1 MAYSELIKDI
11 NTIRAYIRS
20 FYVYGFY
27 TRDEYAALSGM
38 SVRSYDNEKRRVE
51 SWMGEYLNF
60 HQNAEGRKVFLS
72 AAGDSI
78 LHNPLYRAFKA
89 KSFTTN
95 DILLHFFLMD
105 LFTVKGELDQNM
117 VADCLIRE
125 YPGVFNDRLLPDEKT
140 IRLKLKELEQLGLL
154 HSEKKGRNIRYR
166 IEAQHVDPDIPGL
179 WDAVNFFSEAAPLG
193 VVGSFLLDKKAGQEN
208 EDHCFRFRH
217 HYLMHA
223 VDSEILCELLL
234 AIDEGRSIWMRV
246 DNVFQGSR
254 QYETTPLKI
263 YVSTQSGR
271 EYLLSWN
278 HNMERFFFTR
288 LDRIIWVA
296 PLKPDPEIKALEK
309 LFASQKDSLWGV
321 SFGGLEEVGKARR
334 IRMLIRAG
342 EHESYI
348 PARMERE
355 KHCGTVTKTG
365 ENEYL
370 FTAEVFDP
378 MEIFPWICSFTGRIL
393 RLECDDPAVTEKY
406 AAYLS
411 QMAETY
417 GLDEELKGGQ
427 KAEPDHGVSGSTV
440 DAVSSAAAF
449 PRLSEFPAIEKAGTI
464 RGRHDFVFHEV
475 YGAYYNAVARVLAM
489 AVRKKLTPRMLMRAV
504 QSEGF
509 AESCMYLP
517 DRLLS
522 GEWPMLTD
530 ALGTE
535 LKKQP
540 AMPLTRI
547 QKRWLRSLAE
557 DPRIRLFLDDEAL
570 ARMKEQLGDIRPLYT
585 QDTFCYYDRFSDGDP
600 FDDPEYIE
608 HFRTVLDAIR
618 MEEGLSMA
626 YENRYGTA
634 DTFEVIPLY
643 IEYSSREDKFRLYA
657 AHMGGSEWKEPY
669 RLNLGRI
676 RECRLIRDG
685 ERERQS
691 GGGEGAQEQIRR
703 DSVTIEL
710 EDSENTLERM
720 MFHFSFLEKKT
731 ERLGDREFRT
741 VLYYP
746 KADETEVLIRILSFG
761 QQVKVVSDGYIK
773 EETRRRLLSQIRL
786 FN

>member
-38 SVRSYDNEKRRVE
+38 SARSYDNEKRRVE

-105 LFTVKGELDQNM
+105 LFTVKRDLDQNM

-234 AIDEGRSIWMRV
+234 AIDEGRSIRMRV

-296 PLKPDPEIKALEK
+296 PLKPDPMFEALEER
-309 LFASQKDSLWGV
+309 FASQKDSLWGV

-746 KADETEVLIRILSFG
+746 KADETEVLIRVLSFG

>member
-38 SVRSYDNEKRRVE
+38 SARSYDNEKRRVE

-95 DILLHFFLMD
+95 DIVLHFFLMD
-105 LFTVKGELDQNM
+105 LFAVKGELDQNM
-117 VADCLIRE
+117 VADCLVRE
-125 YPGVFNDRLLPDEKT
+125 YPGVFCDRLLPDEKT

-154 HSEKKGRNIRYR
+154 HSEKKGRIIRYR
-166 IEAQHVDPDIPGL
+166 IEAQHAGPDIPGL

-193 VVGSFLLDKKAGQEN
+193 VVGSFLLDKKTAQGSE
-208 EDHCFRFRH
+208 EHCFRFRH

-234 AIDEGRSIWMRV
+234 AIDEGRSIRMRV

-278 HNMERFFFTR
+278 HSLQRFFFTR

-296 PLKPDPEIKALEK
+296 PLKPDPEKETLEK
-309 LFASQKDSLWGV
+309 RFASQKNSLWGV
-321 SFGGLEEVGKARR
+321 SFGGLEEVGKVRR

-342 EHESYI
+342 EHEGYI
-348 PARMERE
+348 PVRMERE

-406 AAYLS
+406 AEYLS
-411 QMAETY
+411 QMAKAY
-417 GLDEELKGGQ
+417 GLD
-427 KAEPDHGVSGSTV
+427 AAISDSSV

-449 PRLSEFPAIEKAGTI
+449 PRQAEFPAIEKAGTI

-530 ALGTE
+530 TLGTE
-535 LKKQP
+535 LKKEP

-547 QKRWLRSLAE
+547 QKRWLRSLAD
-557 DPRIRLFLDDEAL
+557 DPRIRLFLDEAAIDRL
-570 ARMKEQLGDIRPLYT
+570 KEQLGDVRPLYA
-585 QDTFCYYDRFSDGDP
+585 QETFCYYDRFSDGDP
-600 FDDPEYIE
+600 FDDPKYIE
-608 HFRTVLDAIR
+608 YFRTVMDAIH
-618 MEEGLSMA
+618 MKQGLFLV

-643 IEYSSREDKFRLYA
+643 VEYSAREDKLRLYA
-657 AHMGGSEWKEPY
+657 AHQGESVWKEPY

-676 RECRLIRDG
+676 RECRLTTQEREG
-685 ERERQS
+685 ERQTGSET
-691 GGGEGAQEQIRR
+691 GTQEQVRR

-731 ERLGDREFRT
+731 ERLGDRKFRT

-761 QQVKVVSDGYIK
+761 QQVRVVSDGYIK

-786 FN
+786 FS